1 MKVLLGIHTYV
12 CMIRN
17 IRFFVHNLLNRCQNS
32 EMLNEYDLINEYR
45 NIFLKLVNEYRGKPP
60 SMEENGFHY
69 LNEYIRLI
77 GT

>member
-1 MKVLLGIHTYV
+1 MKALLGMYTYV
-12 CMIRN
+12 CIIEN

-45 NIFLKLVNEYRGKPP
+45 NIFLKLVNEYWGKPP
-60 SMEENGFHY
+60 SMEENRLHY
-69 LNEYIRLI
+69 LNEYTRLI